1 LRFDRTREVFMPPDE
16 RTRQFTAL
24 SLTDLLFARDQF
36 HVHLMH
42 KTHVVGTAVGRY
54 LVRKEAPKGNGPKPA
69 RTLENSEVR
78 EYSWPCVLVFVSEW
92 IEEGDFGPGRRAD
105 YSDFIPQTIY
115 LPDGRSVP
123 ICVVLAPLVESRPAP
138 IDWAKLPFPS
148 LQISPGY
155 TVLTDAIQGMSRVAS
170 IGCMVSDGHK
180 LYAVTSRHVA
190 GREGEKL
197 FTYLGNKKTQIGA
210 ASDLQL
216 GHVSFQKAYDGWPG
230 RNVFVNVDVGLI
242 EITDARQ
249 WSPSIYGIGRLG
261 PLADLSIYNLALN
274 LIDKPVRASGAAS
287 GALFGKIAALFYRYK
302 AVGGFEYVADLLIGS
317 RDETPLV
324 THPGDSGTV
333 WVTESDEVELDRA
346 PIAVQWGGAVF
357 SASAG
362 ATRMPFAL
370 ATNLSTVCRELGV
383 DLVRSSELAT
393 FEYWGAVGHYT
404 IGSFACDQVQ
414 NASLRSLMQANRQ
427 RIAFKH
433 EDITKKVN
441 NVTLTTGVEGIK
453 TARFIPLADVP
464 DKVWKK
470 FKTDKSPYGRK
481 GPENPNHYADIDLA
495 TQGQKSLDEQTPN
508 AKALKTQTW
517 MAYYDAI
524 GFTKISE
531 RGCLPFRVWQIYKN
545 MVQFVAAKDVS
556 SFVAAAGILAHYI
569 GDASQPLHGSYLD
582 DGDPFRNPHGSEA
595 AQMLPHSHG
604 YAAGVHMAYEDHMLD
619 DKVSALLTRLDQ
631 ALGAKHGMTLVTGGQ
646 EAGYAAI
653 ELMRRARKTIA
664 PMKIVNAYGALG
676 LPPKPNAAGQHL
688 AADKLWTAFGTKT
701 AKVMADGC
709 KTLAMLWDS
718 AWKEGKGHL
727 IPASALVEVPP
738 KTLRDIYEKQGFLK
752 SVALNNIQ
760 PLL

>member
-1 LRFDRTREVFMPPDE
+1 MPTDE
-16 RTRQFTAL
+16 RSQQFTAL

-54 LVRKEAPKGNGPKPA
+54 LVRKELATGNGPKPP

-92 IEEGDFGPGRRAD
+92 IEEGEFGPGRRAD

-138 IDWAKLPFPS
+138 IDWASLPFPS

-155 TVLTDAIQGMSRVAS
+155 TVITDAVQGISRVAS

-190 GREGEKL
+190 GRKGEKL
-197 FTYLGNKKTQIGA
+197 FTYLGRTRTQIGV

-216 GHVSFQKAYDGWPG
+216 GHVPFQKAYDGWPG

-302 AVGGFEYVADLLIGS
+302 AVGGFEYVADFLIGS
-317 RDETPLV
+317 RDDTPLI

-346 PIAVQWGGAVF
+346 PIGVQWGGAVF
-357 SASAG
+357 SASSG

-383 DLVRSSELAT
+383 DLVRSSELAS

-414 NASLRSLMQANRQ
+414 DANLRSLMQANRQ

-441 NVTLTTGVEGIK
+441 DVTITSGVEGIK
-453 TARFIPLADVP
+453 TPRFIPLADVP

-470 FKTDKSPYGRK
+470 VKTDKSAYGRR

-495 TQGQKSLDEQTPN
+495 TQGQKSLDDQTPN
-508 AKALKTQTW
+508 AKALKVQTW
-517 MAYYDAI
+517 KAYYDAI
-524 GFTKISE
+524 GFKDVSQ
-531 RGCLPFRVWQIYKN
+531 RGCLPFRVWEIYKS
-545 MVQFVAAKDVS
+545 MVQFVTAKDVS
-556 SFVAAAGILAHYI
+556 SFVAAAGVLAHYI
-569 GDASQPLHGSYLD
+569 GDACQPLHGSYVD
-582 DGDPFRNPHGSEA
+582 DGDPFRNPDGTKA
-595 AQMLPHSHG
+595 TKMLAHSKG
-604 YAAGVHMAYEDHMLD
+604 FASGVHMAYEDHMLD
-619 DKVSALLTRLDQ
+619 DKVGTLLKKLDQ
-631 ALGAKHGMTLVTGGQ
+631 ELGTKHGMALVSGGQ
-646 EAGYAAI
+646 EAGYATI
-653 ELMRRARKTIA
+653 ELMRRTRKTIA
-664 PMKIVNAYGALG
+664 PIKIVDKYGSLG
-676 LPPKPNAAGQHL
+676 LPPKTNAAEQHL
-688 AADKLWTAFGTKT
+688 AADKLWAAFGTGT
-701 AKVMADGC
+701 VKVMADGC

-718 AWKEGKGHL
+718 AWKEGNGQH
-727 IPASALVEVPP
+727 IAASALDEVSP
-738 KTLRDIYEKQGFLK
+738 KTLRDIYEKQAFLK
-752 SVALNNIQ
+752 SVQLDDIQ